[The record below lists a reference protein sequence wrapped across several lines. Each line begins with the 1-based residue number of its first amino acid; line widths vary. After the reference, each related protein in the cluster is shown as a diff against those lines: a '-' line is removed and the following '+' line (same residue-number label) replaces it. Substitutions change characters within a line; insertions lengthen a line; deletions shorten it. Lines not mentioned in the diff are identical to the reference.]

1 MIKHTYILSYI
12 TSLLLAV
19 LQARV
24 GWAQEAEA
32 RGPDRAALARA
43 GQATIKRLE
52 KEAASWTA
60 TTHLPGNTQ
69 VIVEVIGTPSE
80 RRTVL
85 RIEAPGGA
93 AELLRIIVRD
103 GVWYATEGQRR
114 GKYRPYEAPFNIPT
128 AYFFLPRS
136 DPQCLVATK
145 GGDLGAYEGT
155 TAGIATFRTPLDEP
169 VRRQLQSIVNQFREI
184 KKRNP
189 EEAAKPELAR
199 PVERIGD
206 LLAHGIP
213 TKIEVASGMIVQF
226 GAAERQTELHNFR
239 WLDWVNPKE
248 LEISGRQWEDF
259 TDDPTLGGT
268 SELVMISH
276 SGMWQPGLRSPDTDG
291 RLLDLRTGRFR
302 RIPFHGSTALPGCFL
317 RDRSRAIISG
327 LDALEGV
334 MSLVEVNLRN
344 GDNRKLGGELLAGGF
359 TLMPA
364 LSPDGRAI
372 AALHKGSAGRI
383 LDSQVCLVDLKTG
396 AAKMLGTPRDMA
408 FLSWLPDGKGL
419 LLLVRESLDPS
430 DPVAATTSTVAR
442 MDMEGRITKIGEG
455 GSPVLLGD
463 GKTILYQDTKSHQ
476 WSTCD
481 LSGAN
486 VRLFGDGLAGYGFPS
501 PAPDGQRIM
510 MMHFRPDKAP
520 EPMIFRIGDS
530 KGTPATT
537 APGLWAAPAWR

>member
-1 MIKHTYILSYI
+1 MNNHRNVALLVI
-12 TSLLLAV
+12 TSFLAAILV
-19 LQARV
+19 RV
-24 GWAQEAEA
+24 SWAQQAA
-32 RGPDRAALARA
+32 KSGPDKVALARA

-60 TTHLPGNTQ
+60 TTHLPGNTR
-69 VIVEVIGTPSE
+69 VIVDVLGSPQT

-85 RIEAPGGA
+85 RIEAPGGG

-103 GVWYATEGQRR
+103 GVWYASEGRTA
-114 GKYRPYEAPFNIPT
+114 GKYRPYEAPFNLPT
-128 AYFFLPRS
+128 AYFFLTRS
-136 DPQCLVATK
+136 DPQCVVAST

-155 TAGIATFRTPLDEP
+155 AEGIATFRTPLERP
-169 VRRQLQSIVNQFREI
+169 VRQLLQSIVNQFQEI

-189 EEAAKPELAR
+189 EQASKPEMAR
-199 PVERIGD
+199 AVERMGD

-239 WLDWVNPKE
+239 WLERVEPKE
-248 LEISGRQWEDF
+248 LEVSGRKWEDF

-276 SGMWQPGLRSPDTDG
+276 SGMWQPGMRSPDTDG

-302 RIPFHGSTALPGCFL
+302 RIPFHGSSALAGCFL
-317 RDRSRAIISG
+317 RDRRKVVISG
-327 LDALEGV
+327 LDAIGGV
-334 MSLVEVNLRN
+334 MALVEVNLSS
-344 GDNRKLGGELLAGGF
+344 GDNRKLGGEPLASGL

-364 LSPDGRAI
+364 ISPDGRTI

-383 LDSQVCLVDLKTG
+383 LDSQVCLVDLET
-396 AAKMLGTPRDMA
+396 AAARMLGTLHDMA

-419 LLLVRESLDPS
+419 LLLVRESRDPP
-430 DPVAATTSTVAR
+430 DPTAPTTSAIAR

-455 GSPVLLGD
+455 GSPILLGD
-463 GKTILYQDTKSHQ
+463 GKTILYQDTKTHM
-476 WSTCD
+476 WKTCD
-481 LSGAN
+481 LKGGN
-486 VRLFGDGLAGYGFPS
+486 VRPFGDGLAGYGFPS
-501 PAPDGQRIM
+501 PAPDGRRII
-510 MMHFRPDKAP
+510 MMHFRPGKTP
-520 EPMIFRIGDS
+520 EPMILPIGES